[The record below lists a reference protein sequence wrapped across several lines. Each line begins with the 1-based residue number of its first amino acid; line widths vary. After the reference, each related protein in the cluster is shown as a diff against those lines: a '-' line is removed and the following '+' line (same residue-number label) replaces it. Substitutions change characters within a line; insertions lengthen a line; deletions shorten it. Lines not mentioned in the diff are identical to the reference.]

1 VIILV
6 LKASPFFITFSSL
19 ISKFSFTTQFSWL
32 TELDIIVSFFII
44 PIILAEEVFAYVY
57 IKSIQEI

>member
-6 LKASPFFITFSSL
+6 LKASPFFITFFSL
-19 ISKFSFTTQFSWL
+19 IITFSFTTLFSWL
-32 TELDIIVSFFII
+32 TELDIIVSSFII

-57 IKSIQEI
+57 IKSIQQI